1 MIHKYWP
8 SGLTLMLAIGLA
20 ACDKGVIGPTEVEDG
35 NIHGRSTGDSNPN
48 NGSANPGVVEVGRS
62 ECDIIG
68 ITARR
73 VLSVRPGEVTLRV
86 LAAYAGPGDPYVKV
100 LHSTGELIGI
110 YPLGDITLSLP
121 QGDYHLFIFVE
132 VHLPDGL
139 IQCDGSVRFT
149 IPGLPPPPPP
159 SCQGDDC
166 DPEPPCD
173 DCEPPPPPCLTDC
186 EPPDPNDLC
195 ADFSGFLCHATGTRN
210 PVQLNFPT
218 GIPPGHCKH
227 FLERHSPGQGP
238 KDFPGRCEGE

>member
-8 SGLTLMLAIGLA
+8 SGLTVLVAMMA
-20 ACDKGVIGPTEVEDG
+20 ACNGGAMAPTEVG
-35 NIHGRSTGDSNPN
+35 NGQLMVRADNHAD
-48 NGSANPGVVEVGRS
+48 GSAHPGVVEVGRTQCS
-62 ECDIIG
+62 TIG

-86 LAAYAGPGDPYVKV
+86 LASYAGPGDPYVKL

-132 VHLPDGL
+132 VQLPDGL
-139 IQCDGSVRFT
+139 IQCDGSVTFT
-149 IPGLPPPPPP
+149 IPSLPPPPPP
-159 SCQGDDC
+159 GCQGDDC
-166 DPEPPCD
+166 DPPPCQTDCGEEPP
-173 DCEPPPPPCLTDC
+173 E
-186 EPPDPNDLC
+186 EDPC
-195 ADFSGFLCHATGTRN
+195 ADFSGPLCHATGTAN
-210 PVQLNFPT
+210 PLQLNFPN

-238 KDFPGRCEGE
+238 KDFPGLCEGVS